1 LIGDLYVVPL
11 ITTRYIFVREVLTPN
26 PQRKKELTVLAIET
40 VIFDLDGTLAHF
52 NLDYKALRSEVRI
65 YLMSIHVPVS
75 VLDVNESIFEMLK
88 KTEIF
93 VKNTTNSSESFE
105 EIRAHVFSIAER
117 YEMEAASTTS
127 LLTGAVE
134 TLRELQKMSLKM
146 GICTTSSEKA
156 ANYILQRFKID
167 GFFKVIIPRDKVK
180 YVKPHIEQFELALKK
195 LGVHAKATLIVGDS
209 VVDMQSAKELKAIA
223 VGLTSGLSTTDQLM
237 NNGANY
243 IVTSLNDL
251 PVLIREINKD

>member
-1 LIGDLYVVPL
+1 ME
-11 ITTRYIFVREVLTPN
+11 T
-26 PQRKKELTVLAIET
+26 ELTVLVIEA

-52 NLDYKALRSEVRI
+52 NIDYKALRSEVRT

-88 KTEIF
+88 KAEIF
-93 VKNTTNSSESFE
+93 IKNSTKSSEAFE
-105 EIRAHVFSIAER
+105 EVRTHAFSIAER

-134 TLRELQKMSLKM
+134 TLKNLKKMNLKI
-146 GICTTSSEKA
+146 GLCTNNSEKA

-167 GFFKVIIPRDKVK
+167 GFFQVVISRDKVK
-180 YVKPHIEQFELALKK
+180 YVKPHTEQFELALKI
-195 LGVHAKATLIVGDS
+195 LGVHAGVTLIVGDS
-209 VVDMQSAKELKAIA
+209 IVDMQSTTQLKAIA
-223 VGLTSGLSTTDQLM
+223 VGLTSGLSTTEQLM

-251 PVLIREINKD
+251 PLLIKEINND

>member
-1 LIGDLYVVPL
+1 
-11 ITTRYIFVREVLTPN
+11 
-26 PQRKKELTVLAIET
+26 LAIEA

-52 NLDYKALRSEVRI
+52 NLDFKALRSEVRT
-65 YLMSIHVPVS
+65 YLMSIHVPIS

-88 KTEIF
+88 KAEIF
-93 VKNTTNSSESFE
+93 VKNNTKSSESFE
-105 EIRAHVFSIAER
+105 EIRAHAFSIAER
-117 YEMEAASTTS
+117 YEMEAATTTS

-134 TLRELQKMSLKM
+134 TLKELQKMNLKM

-180 YVKPHIEQFELALKK
+180 YVKPHTEQIELALKK
-195 LGVHAKATLIVGDS
+195 LGVQAKATLIVGDS
-209 VVDMQSAKELKAIA
+209 VVDMQSAKELEAIA
-223 VGLTSGLSTTDQLM
+223 VGITPGLSTTEQLM

>member
-1 LIGDLYVVPL
+1 
-11 ITTRYIFVREVLTPN
+11 
-26 PQRKKELTVLAIET
+26 LAIEA

-52 NLDYKALRSEVRI
+52 NLDYKALRSEVRT

-75 VLDVNESIFEMLK
+75 VLNVNESIFEMLK

-93 VKNTTNSSESFE
+93 VKNSTKSSEAFE
-105 EIRAHVFSIAER
+105 EVRTHAFSIAER

-134 TLRELQKMSLKM
+134 TLKELQKMNLKM
-146 GICTTSSEKA
+146 GLCTTSSEKA

-167 GFFKVIIPRDKVK
+167 DFFKVVISRDKVK
-180 YVKPHIEQFELALKK
+180 YVKPHTEQFELAFKA

-209 VVDMQSAKELKAIA
+209 VVDMQSATELKAIA
-223 VGLTSGLSTTDQLM
+223 VGLTSGLSSTEQLM

-251 PVLIREINKD
+251 PVLIKEINKD